1 LMATHSPVD
10 VRLWILTR
18 DESGDDWGF
27 ARWLPHTFNGS
38 QGCLIAAES
47 TDRAALLKSIKQLL
61 DTRAEDED
69 KEKGRRDK
77 GKPPLPVN
85 VVVIDGTDLLEPGEL
100 TDLLR
105 RGPEHGIVG
114 I

>member
-1 LMATHSPVD
+1 
-10 VRLWILTR
+10 
-18 DESGDDWGF
+18 
-27 ARWLPHTFNGS
+27 
-38 QGCLIAAES
+38 

-114 I
+114 ITVDERLAPEGIGATLTLTGAADEAIFDSRHQP